1 MIEKYGI
8 KIFGNDDIIKFDSKE
23 ECINFFWDEM
33 IKFSFPYF
41 HETVYVTIQK
51 NEDGTETWFNEND
64 LSAINSNLTLEEKIS
79 LIETSKK

>member
-1 MIEKYGI
+1 MI
-8 KIFGNDDIIKFDSKE
+8 KI
-23 ECINFFWDEM
+23 
-33 IKFSFPYF
+33 SFPYF

-64 LSAINSNLTLEEKIS
+64 LSTINSNLTLEEKIS